1 MILTVNDE
9 DVGGTG
15 RKARDVE
22 EVDVVLRESH
32 DGLVVASIGRLFDV
46 YPGNRSG
53 VGGNERA
60 HIEEEQFIGSRDGVE
75 DIRVV
80 VKDGSEG

>member
-1 MILTVNDE
+1 MKGVRTVNDE
-9 DVGGTG
+9 DLRVTLINVGNI
-15 RKARDVE
+15 E

-32 DGLVVASIGRLFDV
+32 DGFVVASIGRLFDV

-60 HIEEEQFIGSRDGVE
+60 HIEEEQFIGS
-75 DIRVV
+75 
-80 VKDGSEG
+80 